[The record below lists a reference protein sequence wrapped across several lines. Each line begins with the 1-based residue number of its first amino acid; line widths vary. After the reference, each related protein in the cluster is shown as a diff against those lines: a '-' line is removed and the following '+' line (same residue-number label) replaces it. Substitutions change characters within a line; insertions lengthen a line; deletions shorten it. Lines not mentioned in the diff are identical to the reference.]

1 MCSLGDMH
9 SYIMQSGILVS
20 FVHTLVF
27 SVNCC
32 LVSSDRMIRMMYD
45 LTCRRIRQVD
55 SSCPV
60 LLAKRL
66 AVCGSQQ
73 SWCFRTSIL
82 LSEVCFF
89 PLIFSIVY
97 VENFGLYPKLS
108 KMTSHYLRFG
118 LSVFLDV
125 MKTTQSC
132 TLTCIMWAEV
142 CQVLYQPLGFPEPIC
157 ITCHWCRTSIVRP
170 MKTWHGIFEG
180 ILFGHSASRVLRMQH
195 TFVKEEW
202 GLCYDHIAFVWV
214 SLGLLLLLQSQHTQ
228 VHTKDEAGDDGP
240 LQSL

>member
-1 MCSLGDMH
+1 MFTWWHAFLHHAIGNSRQFRPHTRIFRQFLFGFFGPYDVWLNLQTDSPGWFQLPCTPCKTACSMW
-9 SYIMQSGILVS
+9 QPAILMFPYLDS
-20 FVHTLVF
+20 AFRSAF
-27 SVNCC
+27 S
-32 LVSSDRMIRMMYD
+32 
-45 LTCRRIRQVD
+45 
-55 SSCPV
+55 
-60 LLAKRL
+60 
-66 AVCGSQQ
+66 
-73 SWCFRTSIL
+73 
-82 LSEVCFF
+82 
-89 PLIFSIVY
+89 PLIFSSVY

-108 KMTSHYLRFG
+108 KMTSHYWRFG

-132 TLTCIMWAEV
+132 SLTCIMWAEV

-157 ITCHWCRTSIVRP
+157 ITCHRCRTSIVRP

-195 TFVKEEW
+195 TFVKEDW

>member
-27 SVNCC
+27 SVNFC
-32 LVSSDRMIRMMYD
+32 LVSSDRMMYD
-45 LTCRRIRQVD
+45 LTCRRIRQVWFQLPCTPCKTACSMWQPAILMFPYLD
-55 SSCPV
+55 S
-60 LLAKRL
+60 A
-66 AVCGSQQ
+66 
-73 SWCFRTSIL
+73 FRSVF
-82 LSEVCFF
+82 S
-89 PLIFSIVY
+89 PLIFSSVY

-108 KMTSHYLRFG
+108 KMTSHYWRFG

-132 TLTCIMWAEV
+132 SLTCIMWAEV

-157 ITCHWCRTSIVRP
+157 ITCHRCRTSIVRP

-195 TFVKEEW
+195 TFVKEDW